1 MLFPTVENSLLV
13 VVDLQQ
19 KLMPAMSNGEAIIDR
34 ASVMVRGA
42 AELDMDIAVTE
53 QYPRGLGNT
62 VPEISTW
69 LPDDVTVCEKTSFSV
84 FKSETFMKTLS
95 SRKREVLIFV
105 GVEMHVCLLQSVL
118 DAIAAGYEVVVVAD
132 AVGSRKNS
140 DRDLA
145 LETARNSGA
154 TVLSSE
160 SVLFMLLR
168 DAKNPH
174 FKAISALIK

>member
-42 AELDMDIAVTE
+42 AELGMDIAVTE

-84 FKSETFMKTLS
+84 FKHPYFFQTLF
-95 SRKREVLIFV
+95 LPHIFI
-105 GVEMHVCLLQSVL
+105 
-118 DAIAAGYEVVVVAD
+118 DY
-132 AVGSRKNS
+132 
-140 DRDLA
+140 
-145 LETARNSGA
+145 
-154 TVLSSE
+154 
-160 SVLFMLLR
+160 
-168 DAKNPH
+168 
-174 FKAISALIK
+174 KAE